1 MANHLH
7 NQLKINYQEKVK
19 AKAKNCWPCASQALG
34 TRARVTALGPEQA
47 RVPRRDC
54 PGAEGAG
61 QGVPAV
67 SAPGPGLPVP
77 LCISPPSPDL
87 GVSPAAEPTLAPPK
101 DGGDYRLKEL
111 HKVSWAPC
119 VLGVGPHL
127 QSQSSPPEEDS
138 SLCRAVCQSL
148 GFVQGDKG

>member
-1 MANHLH
+1 M
-7 NQLKINYQEKVK
+7 
-19 AKAKNCWPCASQALG
+19 
-34 TRARVTALGPEQA
+34 
-47 RVPRRDC
+47 PRRDC

-61 QGVPAV
+61 QAVPAV

-77 LCISPPSPDL
+77 LCMSPPSPDL

-101 DGGDYRLKEL
+101 DGGVSRLKEL
-111 HKVSWAPC
+111 HKVSGAPC

-127 QSQSSPPEEDS
+127 QPQSSPPEEDS
-138 SLCRAVCQSL
+138 SLCRAVCQLL